1 MRKYIRFSVC
11 LFFIFL
17 ICGCSSPHADIHF
30 SGDNAYQ
37 HVQAQLAFG
46 ARVPGSEA
54 IRNTAAY
61 ISETLQNNDWNT
73 FDQSFEFKGV
83 RLQNIIAKKGDGER
97 ILLLATH
104 YDTRSKADRDTNSTL
119 REQPVPGAND
129 GASGTAVLLE
139 LSRVLTIADDT
150 QVWLVFFD
158 GEDQGHIN
166 GWEWSIGADYFVQ
179 HLEQS
184 PDKVIVIDM
193 IGDSD
198 LDIYQE
204 QNSDKELVE
213 EIWSAAQQ
221 LTYHPYFIP
230 EMKYAMIDD
239 HLPFLNHAIPAALL
253 IDFDYSYWHTTH
265 DTIENVSSDSLQ
277 IVGDVLSHWLEN
289 TP

>member
-1 MRKYIRFSVC
+1 MKKYTLFSITL
-11 LFFIFL
+11 LFLFL
-17 ICGCSSPHADIHF
+17 SCGCSLPRADAPF
-30 SGDNAYQ
+30 NGDNAYQ

-46 ARVPGSEA
+46 ARIPGSEA

-61 ISETLQNNDWNT
+61 LSETLQNNDWNT
-73 FDQSFEFKGV
+73 LVQSFDYKGV
-83 RLQNIIAKKGDGER
+83 SLQNIIAKKGNGEE

-104 YDTRSKADRDTNSTL
+104 YDTRSRADRDIDSTL
-119 REQPVPGAND
+119 REHPVLGAND

-139 LSRVLTIADDT
+139 LGRVLTIPDDT

-158 GEDQGHIN
+158 GEDQGNIN

-184 PDKVIVIDM
+184 PDKVIIIDM

-198 LDIYQE
+198 LNIYQE
-204 QNSDKELVE
+204 QNSNEKLVR
-213 EIWSAAQQ
+213 EIWSAAEQ
-221 LTYHPYFIP
+221 LAYHPYFIP
-230 EMKYAMIDD
+230 ELKYAMIDD

-253 IDFDYSYWHTTH
+253 IDFDYAYWHTTH
-265 DTIENVSSDSLQ
+265 DTIENVSSNSLQ
-277 IVGDVLSHWLEN
+277 IVGDVLCHWLEN